1 MTIASPHRYN
11 ATQIPAATFFL
22 WGNRVADQLSTM
34 PVIRDSTLQNS
45 VSMPRTWILIQL

>member
-22 WGNRVADQLSTM
+22 WGNRVADQLSHRKK
-34 PVIRDSTLQNS
+34 VAAGI
-45 VSMPRTWILIQL
+45 WI